1 MTDCCSSSF
10 VTCSVCLSVCF
21 LCLFH
26 TAQQHIH
33 TTCYLQNSII
43 IVQQKNAR
51 TEEASVFFLSH
62 REQQQQQYTYTAA
75 VSPQKE
81 RITITGNII
90 FFCLNS
96 VSASRWMT
104 DCCSSSFVTCF
115 VCLSVFC
122 AYFTQHSS
130 TYIHAILILL
140 YQ

>member
-1 MTDCCSSSF
+1 MLVPPHYLVS
-10 VTCSVCLSVCF
+10 
-21 LCLFH
+21 
-26 TAQQHIH
+26 TAFKKMRWKDEFRKW
-33 TTCYLQNSII
+33 LPKLSII

-62 REQQQQQYTYTAA
+62 REQQQQQYTHTAA
-75 VSPQKE
+75 VSPPKE

-104 DCCSSSFVTCF
+104 DCCSSSFVTCS

-130 TYIHAILILL
+130 TYIHPILILL
-140 YQ
+140 HQ